1 MKHILAF
8 LIALGTLCAQPV
20 WADILVPLRTIRVK
34 EIILATD
41 LTFKPVNVAGALSD
55 ANEVVGMEAR
65 VPLYPGRPMRP
76 SDIGPPAIIDRNDL
90 VILSFHRGALT
101 IMAEGRALGRG
112 SEGEWIKV
120 MNLASRSTVTG
131 RVNADGSV
139 EVR

>member
-1 MKHILAF
+1 MKHILAL
-8 LIALGTLCAQPV
+8 LIALTAQTA
-20 WADILVPLRTIRVK
+20 WAEILVPLRTIRAK

-76 SDIGPPAIIDRNDL
+76 SDIGPPAIVDRNDL
-90 VILSFHRGALT
+90 VTLAFRRNGLT

-139 EVR
+139 EVK

>member
-1 MKHILAF
+1 MKHILAL
-8 LIALGTLCAQPV
+8 LIALTAQTA
-20 WADILVPLRTIRVK
+20 WAEILVPLRTIRAK

-76 SDIGPPAIIDRNDL
+76 SDIGPPAIVDRNDL
-90 VILSFHRGALT
+90 VTLAFRRNGLT
-101 IMAEGRALGRG
+101 IMAEGCALGRG

-139 EVR
+139 EVK